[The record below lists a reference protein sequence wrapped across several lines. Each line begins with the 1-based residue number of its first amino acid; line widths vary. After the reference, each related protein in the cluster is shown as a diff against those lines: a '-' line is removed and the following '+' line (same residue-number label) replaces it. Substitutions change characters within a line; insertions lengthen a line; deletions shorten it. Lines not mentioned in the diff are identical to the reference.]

1 VVARAGVHLLFL
13 QAQLGGQQKQQ
24 VFRHGAV
31 IDKAHGAATQA
42 VLQAFFHLFDQA
54 FGNIIVEAQF
64 GVAHHL
70 EGVCRDVVV
79 IEHEKNVVQ
88 AQANDVIHKDDVVA
102 AGGRRHFHKPGA
114 GGVDRNAQHRIPAFS
129 RCGGGFHFDGMIYL
143 AVLKKG
149 QFCGFVQ
156 NKRHQLRVN
165 HAAEILAAKGIL
177 PLAQLGFVTHAN
189 ALVLHGVQHFFI
201 GFTKGR
207 LCRSRFQVNA
217 LQGLV
222 GCKAAHEQRFF
233 LAP

>member
-1 VVARAGVHLLFL
+1 MRAFGRGVDPERFFAHAHGLRLGNIHGLPLKNESARQGHFFQRNDIARTGL
-13 QAQLGGQQKQQ
+13 QGFLGGK
-24 VFRHGAV
+24 FHGAV

-129 RCGGGFHFDGMIYL
+129 RCGGGFHFDGML
-143 AVLKKG
+143 AASRQLSAHMHYRHSSPVLKV
-149 QFCGFVQ
+149 CTE
-156 NKRHQLRVN
+156 N
-165 HAAEILAAKGIL
+165 
-177 PLAQLGFVTHAN
+177 VTF
-189 ALVLHGVQHFFI
+189 GS
-201 GFTKGR
+201 K
-207 LCRSRFQVNA
+207 
-217 LQGLV
+217 
-222 GCKAAHEQRFF
+222 
-233 LAP
+233 